1 MRWGSFGRES
11 TRHEAPGPT
20 VRREAP
26 REGPAGPLSLTDP
39 SPRMQGSG
47 RMSEMDAGRDQLS
60 FSEVNLLLLLDTA
73 GVTLTRPDGSVRWAL
88 DADDVCDLLQLAVE
102 LFADWCGPAI
112 NAATVRER
120 AASLLGTTAA
130 VAPGGQHQGSR

>member
-1 MRWGSFGRES
+1 
-11 TRHEAPGPT
+11 
-20 VRREAP
+20 
-26 REGPAGPLSLTDP
+26 
-39 SPRMQGSG
+39 
-47 RMSEMDAGRDQLS
+47 MSETAAGRDQLS

-102 LFADWCGPAI
+102 LFADWCGPTT

-130 VAPGGQHQGSR
+130 VAPGGYRGSR